1 MTDNELRVQLYAIA
15 DAIEVVRESLRGI
28 DNTYG
33 QRHLLKLVQKDVTT
47 LASGAYNVIPTGG
60 ESDGGTV

>member
-15 DAIEVVRESLRGI
+15 DALEVIREGLHKI
-28 DNTYG
+28 DDTYG

-47 LASGAYNVIPTGG
+47 LASGAYKVIPVGG
-60 ESDGGTV
+60 ESDERTV

>member
-60 ESDGGTV
+60 ESNG

>member
-1 MTDNELRVQLYAIA
+1 MTDNELRMQLYAIA
-15 DAIEVVRESLRGI
+15 DALEIVRESLRGI
-28 DNTYG
+28 NDTYG

-60 ESDGGTV
+60 ESNG